1 MPPMKIRRDSHT
13 ATVMP
18 NGQVVVAGGTGI
30 TLNPCRRWRSST
42 PPAGNGWLRP
52 PWQTAAALTLRR
64 SCLTAACSSS
74 LARGPVTLQ
83 VRSCSTSPGVV
94 CSLPQTW
101 AVKKGLPDFVLSRA
115 RCYACPDLPQDMT
128 LYWLRHSCI
137 TNLVKKGYTAIAKMA
152 GTSVAMI
159 EKHYFHFT
167 DDDMREMQGDKPSK
181 KACAASALSGLTR
194 GAGMTCPFFALL
206 ACCARPR
213 PLWHFSRQR
222 LRMSPLVRCCSR
234 GGDARASPRV
244 IGHSY

>member
-1 MPPMKIRRDSHT
+1 MANSRTAHT
-13 ATVMP
+13 ATLLP
-18 NGQVVVAGGTGI
+18 DGRLLVV
-30 TLNPCRRWRSST
+30 S
-42 PPAGNGWLRP
+42 WL
-52 PWQTAAALTLRR
+52 A
-64 SCLTAACSSS
+64 
-74 LARGPVTLQ
+74 GPVTLQ

-137 TNLVKKGYTAIAKMA
+137 TNLVKKGYTLQAIAKMA

-181 KACAASALSGLTR
+181 KARAASAL
-194 GAGMTCPFFALL
+194 AHVAL
-206 ACCARPR
+206 
-213 PLWHFSRQR
+213 S
-222 LRMSPLVRCCSR
+222 
-234 GGDARASPRV
+234 
-244 IGHSY
+244 